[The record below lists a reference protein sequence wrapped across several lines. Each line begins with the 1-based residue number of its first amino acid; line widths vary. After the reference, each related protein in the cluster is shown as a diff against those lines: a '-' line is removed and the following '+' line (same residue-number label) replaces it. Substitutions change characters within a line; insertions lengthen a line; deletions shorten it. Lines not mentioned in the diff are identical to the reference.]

1 VGPRSVGSTRRLRAA
16 KIGALAGTL
25 FALAVPGAALAAD
38 SASTVPLSSGSGD
51 GQGNPLTPLTP
62 STPAPQTQTVTPT
75 LAAPTTQTP
84 TSGSSTFSGT
94 NAIAIATGALVLIAA
109 IGMFIWYD
117 ARKRAP
123 VRRRAAA
130 ATAGGS
136 DARPGTKTKPKGR
149 KLSPAEKRR
158 RKRGRA
164 R

>member
-1 VGPRSVGSTRRLRAA
+1 MLKLGGIFVLVAA
-16 KIGALAGTL
+16 LL
-25 FALAVPGAALAAD
+25 ALAVPGAALAAD
-38 SASTVPLSSGSGD
+38 SASTVPQTSDLSGSSGD

-75 LAAPTTQTP
+75 VAAPTTQTP
-84 TSGSSTFSGT
+84 TAGSSTLSGT
-94 NAIAIATGALVLIAA
+94 NAIAIAIGALVLIAA
-109 IGMFIWYD
+109 IGGFIWYD
-117 ARKRAP
+117 ARRRAP
-123 VRRRAAA
+123 VRHRAAA

-136 DARPGTKTKPKGR
+136 GGRPGSKPKGKPR